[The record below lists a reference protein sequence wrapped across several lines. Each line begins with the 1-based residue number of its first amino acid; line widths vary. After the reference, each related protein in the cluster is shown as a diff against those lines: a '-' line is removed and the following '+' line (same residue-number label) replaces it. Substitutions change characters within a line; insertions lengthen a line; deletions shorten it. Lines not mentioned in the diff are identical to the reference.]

1 MHTLTDLP
9 QAVELA
15 PVPTNQR
22 IEALD
27 VVRGFA
33 LIGICLMNVE
43 FFNRATGTVGQG
55 MPAGLTGL
63 DWLASFFVAY
73 FVTGKFWTIFSMLF
87 GMGFAVMLTR
97 AESAGRGFFK
107 PYLRRIAA
115 LAMFGILHYIFL
127 FAGDILFSYSLAAV
141 FLLVVLYGKAKWI
154 VAATVALIGL
164 ALLPG
169 FGPAAGGAAGSLALC
184 GLVALYLRSE
194 RRPFG
199 LSVMSLI
206 FLVIGAIGAIAAVA
220 VWVIQG
226 VPMEARGPVTAASV
240 LFLLLSFLAQKYRDP
255 LEKRPLRAGVAMY
268 LLIFTMMTIGG
279 LATYLTPPAAVALGA
294 APAGVVASADPK
306 KADAKPDLA
315 KQQKKAEAEALK
327 ARKLKE
333 DAAAIVNENKV
344 MSTGSYADVT
354 VLRLK
359 HFSENAPL
367 QGSFAIILVAMFLI
381 GTWFIRSGIMA
392 NTAAN
397 LPLFRKLAYVGL
409 PAGIALG
416 LASAL
421 ISTGSVPGN
430 DQDGYMF
437 ALGLQM
443 LGNLPACLGYVAMI
457 VLMLHSGSAF
467 SNVKVLGPFGR
478 MALTNY
484 LLQSVVMSM
493 FFFGYGLGNW
503 GMGRAIQLLFAL
515 ALCALQVLF
524 SHWWLA
530 RFRYGPA
537 EWLWRAITY
546 MTIPAMRNDS
556 APAAA
561 RAQPTA

>member
-1 MHTLTDLP
+1 MHTLTDSP

-15 PVPTNQR
+15 PVPTDQR

-55 MPAGLTGL
+55 MPAGLTGI
-63 DWLASFFVAY
+63 DWLASLFVAY

-115 LAMFGILHYIFL
+115 LAIFGLLHYIFL
-127 FAGDILFSYSLAAV
+127 FAGDILFSYAVAAV
-141 FLLVVLYGKAKWI
+141 FLLVVLYGKAIWI
-154 VAATVALIGL
+154 VAAIGALIGL

-199 LSVMSLI
+199 LSVMSLML
-206 FLVIGAIGAIAAVA
+206 LVIGAIGAIAAVVMWLIKA
-220 VWVIQG
+220 

-240 LFLLLSFLAQKYRDP
+240 LFLVLSFLAQRYRDP
-255 LEKRPLRAGVAMY
+255 LEKRPLRAGAAMY
-268 LLIFTMMTIGG
+268 LLLFTMMTIGG
-279 LATYLTPPAAVALGA
+279 LATYLTPPAAVVPVA
-294 APAGVVASADPK
+294 APAAAVASADQK
-306 KADAKPDLA
+306 KAAAKPDLA
-315 KQQKKAEAEALK
+315 KEPEKAEAAALK

-333 DAAAIVNENKV
+333 DAAAIANENKV
-344 MSTGSYADVT
+344 MSTGSYADMT
-354 VLRLK
+354 ALRLK
-359 HFSENAPL
+359 HFGENAPM

-381 GTWFIRSGIMA
+381 GTWFIRAGVMA
-392 NTAAN
+392 NTAAH
-397 LPLFRKLAYVGL
+397 LPLFRKLAYIGL
-409 PAGIALG
+409 PGGIALG
-416 LASAL
+416 LAGAF
-421 ISTGSVPGN
+421 ISTGHVPGA
-430 DQDGYMF
+430 DHDGFMF

-443 LGNLPACLGYVAMI
+443 LGNLPACLGYVAMN
-457 VLMLHSGSAF
+457 VLMLHSDSAF
-467 SNVKVLGPFGR
+467 SKVKVLGPFGR

-503 GMGRAIQLLFAL
+503 GMGRAMQLLFAL
-515 ALCALQVLF
+515 ALCALQIVF

-546 MTIPAMRNDS
+546 MKIPAMRIDS
-556 APAAA
+556 APAAI
-561 RAQPTA
+561 RSQPTA